1 MPPWPRIVTGCIFVN
16 DVELDPTDDR
26 GSQRLVIAHDYFS
39 IRGGGERLIL
49 TAAEALNARLV
60 YGFRTEQSY
69 EDEMFPSDSISLSL
83 PEILR
88 RPAIRP
94 MALALRFAFSSG
106 PFEGFSTRMF
116 SGVAAPFAAKR
127 TAGVKNVY
135 YCHTPPR
142 FVYDQREHFSRGLL
156 KQSIGQPLIEGYRLG
171 FERAMDSMDLIIANS
186 ETVRDRI
193 RRFLG
198 RESTVVYPPCNT
210 DDFRWVGQG
219 DFYLSTA
226 RLTPLKRVDR
236 IVEAFLKM
244 PQHKLVV
251 ASGGSEI
258 ARLRSM
264 AEDAKNIVFLDWV
277 SEQDLR
283 DLVGRCIA
291 TIYVPV
297 DEDFGMS
304 PVESMAAGK
313 PVIGVA
319 EGGLR
324 ETIVAGETGALL
336 PPDFT
341 TSDVASAVSVLTPT
355 TAATMRGACEA
366 RAQMFTKAKFVSN
379 LRDAIG
385 IA

>member
-1 MPPWPRIVTGCIFVN
+1 MN
-16 DVELDPTDDR
+16 DIELAYPAQP
-26 GSQRLVIAHDYFS
+26 GAQELVIAHDYFS

-69 EDEMFPSDSISLSL
+69 EYEMFPPNSVSLSL
-83 PEILR
+83 PKIFR

-94 MALALRFAFSSG
+94 MALALRFGISG
-106 PFEGFSTRMF
+106 DVFEGFNTRLF
-116 SGVAAPFAAKR
+116 SGVAAPFAARR

-142 FVYDQREHFSRGLL
+142 FVYDKRDHFSRGLL
-156 KQSIGQPLIEGYRLG
+156 KQTLGRPLIEGYRIG
-171 FERAMDSMDLIIANS
+171 FERAMERMDLIIANS

-193 RRFLG
+193 KHFLG
-198 RESTVVYPPCNT
+198 RDSTVVYPPCST
-210 DDFRWVGQG
+210 DDFRWIHQG

-236 IVEAFLKM
+236 IVDAFLKM

-251 ASGGSEI
+251 ASGGSEL
-258 ARLRSM
+258 ARLRDM
-264 AEDAKNIVFLDWV
+264 ARGAENIVFLDWV

-291 TIYVPV
+291 TVYVPV

-324 ETIVAGETGALL
+324 ETIVAGETGTLL

-341 TSDVASAVSVLTPT
+341 ASDVASAVSVLTPAV
-355 TAATMRGACEA
+355 AASMREACEA
-366 RAQMFTKAKFVSN
+366 RARKFTKAKFVSG

-385 IA
+385 VM